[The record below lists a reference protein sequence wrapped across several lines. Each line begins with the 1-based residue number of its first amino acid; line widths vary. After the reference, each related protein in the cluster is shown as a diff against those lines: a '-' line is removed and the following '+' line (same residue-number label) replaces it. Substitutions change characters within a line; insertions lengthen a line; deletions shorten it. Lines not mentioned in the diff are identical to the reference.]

1 MSSALLSLFTTNA
14 FRNLRLLRIR
24 RRTFGFW
31 SVDVSEVDK
40 SSTQVSW
47 GCRLFAA
54 DSSLPIPRCRSE
66 CPGDSLQAGASNR
79 AQPAAD
85 LFFPNRIALP
95 NWNNVFSPSSCFRET
110 NRFTNEVAVSERP
123 LNSELFELKTKAPLF
138 KELKSVLSKNSRFVV
153 YRIPVLARSSQK
165 FQVKQLI

>member
-40 SSTQVSW
+40 SSTQLSW
-47 GCRLFAA
+47 GCRFLAA
-54 DSSLPIPRCRSE
+54 DSSLPKRMLRRLATSRRVESSSTCSQFV
-66 CPGDSLQAGASNR
+66 S
-79 AQPAAD
+79 
-85 LFFPNRIALP
+85 PNRIALP

-165 FQVKQLI
+165 FQVKPLI